1 MLAKMAICAWSLYLG
16 VDAKEVLQQRCGLDI
31 ANFKLESVQQR
42 ISAGWAELTANRPET
57 PRTEENAEDAE
68 GTKVRLIAIEK
79 SVVEATNA
87 ERGRYGLP
95 ALEVDDEL
103 MKTAREHCTWMTHN
117 ETLRHTHL
125 PVAENIAMG
134 QESTEHVVRTW
145 MGSSGHRANILNGAF
160 RRIGV
165 AAYQTPRG
173 VIFWCQQF
181 QRN

>member
-1 MLAKMAICAWSLYLG
+1 MLAKLAICAWSLYLG
-16 VDAKEVLQQRCGLDI
+16 TDFNAAAQLAENMQVKVRATAVQEGVVGAWAVLEQAADEVAL
-31 ANFKLESVQQR
+31 ASYH
-42 ISAGWAELTANRPET
+42 
-57 PRTEENAEDAE
+57 E
-68 GTKVRLIAIEK
+68 GTTTKIRLIAIER

-87 ERGRYGLP
+87 ERAQYGLP
-95 ALEVDDEL
+95 PLEVDDDL
-103 MKTAREHCTWMTHN
+103 MRTARDHCAWMTN
-117 ETLRHTHL
+117 AESMRHTSQ

-134 QESTEHVVRTW
+134 QESPSHVLRTW

>member
-1 MLAKMAICAWSLYLG
+1 MLAKLAICAWSVYLG
-16 VDAKEVLQQRCGLDI
+16 AGSQEAFRVSDLADLKTRMEAAQEVLAQ
-31 ANFKLESVQQR
+31 A
-42 ISAGWAELTANRPET
+42 WAEAGKARADKLDG
-57 PRTEENAEDAE
+57 TEPAEE
-68 GTKVRLIAIEK
+68 SGKVRLVAVEK

-87 ERGRYGLP
+87 HRAEYGLP
-95 ALEVDDEL
+95 PLEIDDDL
-103 MKTAREHCTWMTHN
+103 MKTARDHCAWMTN
-117 ETLRHTHL
+117 TETMRHTNL

-134 QESTEHVVRTW
+134 QESPNHVLQTW

-181 QRN
+181 QYK

>member
-1 MLAKMAICAWSLYLG
+1 MLAKLAICAWALYQG
-16 VDAKEVLQQRCGLDI
+16 VDVKEMLQDGDLQAVVNVRLK
-31 ANFKLESVQQR
+31 ALQET
-42 ISAGWAELTANRPET
+42 TANAWAALSATGENEPSQTVET
-57 PRTEENAEDAE
+57 AE
-68 GTKVRLIAIEK
+68 GVKVRLIAIEK
-79 SVVEATNA
+79 SVVDATNA
-87 ERGRYGLP
+87 ERAQYGLP
-95 ALEVDDEL
+95 HLEVDGDL
-103 MKTAREHCTWMTHN
+103 MKTARDHCAWMTNN
-117 ETLRHTHL
+117 EALQHTQN

-134 QESTEHVVRTW
+134 QGSPEHVLQSW